1 MERMAEHC
9 AQRIWKDGWGQYC
22 SRRGITE
29 ENDQWWCRQHAPT
42 AVTERYRRRFAQRDR
57 ELAASRVAAER
68 KALEWKILA
77 PIQLEVLRA
86 AAAAESPIQYLVE
99 HWMQRLMA

>member
-9 AQRIWKDGWGQYC
+9 AQRIWKHGWGQYC

-57 ELAASRVAAER
+57 EWAERLVAAER
-68 KALEWKILA
+68 KALEQKILA
-77 PIQLEVLRA
+77 AVPLEVLRA
-86 AAAAESPIQYLVE
+86 AAVSERPVQYLVE
-99 HWMQRLMA
+99 MQRLMA

>member
-9 AQRIWKDGWGQYC
+9 AQRIWKHGWGQYC
-22 SRRGITE
+22 SRRGTRE
-29 ENDQWWCRQHAPT
+29 KNDRWGCRQHAPPAGASRYQRKT
-42 AVTERYRRRFAQRDR
+42 AQWDR
-57 ELAASRVAAER
+57 ELAAHRVAAER

-77 PIQLEVLRA
+77 PIPLEVLRA
-86 AAAAESPIQYLVE
+86 AAAAERPIQYLVE